1 MFGRRADGRLLKQID
16 PIIALTPYLM
26 PMRCDAQ
33 VFLNYKVDYEKL
45 ARYIVAK
52 GNEGVK
58 ITFMEMLI
66 AAFVRTVSEIP
77 EVNRFVCNKRL
88 YARTQLTVS
97 FALLKETA
105 DANAIEENTV
115 KCYFDPRDT
124 IYDVAERVSDAIE
137 KNRRAEADNS
147 TMKVARLLLH
157 PSLANSVVFLARLL
171 DSYGIMPKY
180 IMDASPFHTSMFVTH
195 MASIGMPA
203 VNHHIYNFGTTSLFF
218 SLGSV
223 ERVTVMGNDGKP
235 VRKRYLP
242 IGVTAD
248 ERICAGAMYA
258 RVTNRILHYL
268 NNPELLETA
277 PESVRFEENN
287 VYSMPATKARRFRR
301 RKQESIAG

>member
-1 MFGRRADGRLLKQID
+1 
-16 PIIALTPYLM
+16 
-26 PMRCDAQ
+26 
-33 VFLNYKVDYEKL
+33 
-45 ARYIVAK
+45 
-52 GNEGVK
+52 
-58 ITFMEMLI
+58 
-66 AAFVRTVSEIP
+66 
-77 EVNRFVCNKRL
+77 
-88 YARTQLTVS
+88 
-97 FALLKETA
+97 
-105 DANAIEENTV
+105 
-115 KCYFDPRDT
+115 
-124 IYDVAERVSDAIE
+124 
-137 KNRRAEADNS
+137 
-147 TMKVARLLLH
+147 MKVARLLLH

-171 DSYGIMPKY
+171 DRYGIMPKY